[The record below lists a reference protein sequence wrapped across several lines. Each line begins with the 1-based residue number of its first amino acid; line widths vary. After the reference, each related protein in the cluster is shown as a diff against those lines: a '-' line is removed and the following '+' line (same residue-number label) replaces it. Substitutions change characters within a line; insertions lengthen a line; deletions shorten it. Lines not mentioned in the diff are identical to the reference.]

1 MRSMNCL
8 NSDETSSFL
17 ALVELEEEVDVPP
30 VTGGESEAGNVH
42 HEGELEGVHKVGLG
56 EEGSDELGRVRHRPD
71 GDGEEEALLSVNF
84 TFEGGEAFSVLVFA
98 GLAAHVEIVLIN

>member
-30 VTGGESEAGNVH
+30 VSGGEGEAGNVH
-42 HEGELEGVHKVGLG
+42 HEGELEGVHKVSLG
-56 EEGSDELGRVRHRPD
+56 EEGSDELGPERARPD

-84 TFEGGEAFSVLVFA
+84 TFDGGEAFSVLVFA
-98 GLAAHVEIVLIN
+98 GLHVEIVLIN

>member
-1 MRSMNCL
+1 MNCL

-42 HEGELEGVHKVGLG
+42 HDGELEGVHKVGLG
-56 EEGSDELGRVRHRPD
+56 EEGSDELGPERARPD
-71 GDGEEEALLSVNF
+71 GDGEEEALLSINF
-84 TFEGGEAFSVLVFA
+84 TFDGGEALGVLVFA
-98 GLAAHVEIVLIN
+98 GLHVEIVLIN